1 MVAMLDKEVVA
12 ACHADAVVCAVQE
25 ALGLERH
32 LLIFFS
38 ASQAEGD
45 AICCYHYT
53 PPGVQVALQDT
64 PLAEVMMTAFH
75 GGHFYVVCA
84 PSDLV
89 LIKNDPEFPEHYPGL
104 KTYLVAGMGG

>member
-45 AICCYHYT
+45 
-53 PPGVQVALQDT
+53 
-64 PLAEVMMTAFH
+64 LASCTAQTTASAWQATTSSLSKIATI
-75 GGHFYVVCA
+75 YRA
-84 PSDLV
+84 
-89 LIKNDPEFPEHYPGL
+89 
-104 KTYLVAGMGG
+104 YL